1 MDSQRLDYRDSEL
14 QETGTHHSSKSQV
27 VVCPFD
33 RYLVQI
39 ELGPGDE
46 FLGIVGVTVNKAFL
60 SAAQKIASLRA
71 LGYHDVDEFYRQ
83 PEEE

>member
-1 MDSQRLDYRDSEL
+1 MDSQRLDYRDSET
-14 QETGTHHSSKSQV
+14 QETGTHQSPKSQI

-60 SAAQKIASLRA
+60 STTQKIASLQA

-83 PEEE
+83 PGEE

>member
-1 MDSQRLDYRDSEL
+1 MDSQQLDYRDSEI
-14 QETGTHHSSKSQV
+14 QETGAHRSAKSRI

-46 FLGIVGVTVNKAFL
+46 FLGIAGISVNRAFL
-60 SAAQKIASLRA
+60 STAQRIASLQA
-71 LGYHDVDEFYRQ
+71 LGYHDVDDFYRQ
-83 PEEE
+83 TEDE